1 VHDGATLAARTIRAD
16 TTLTAV
22 TRARC
27 DAANALASVSASL
40 ASAART
46 NPGAREGRLVHGL
59 PILEAAVEASRLR
72 FRPILMT
79 SFWRPEPEPTGVYP

>member
-27 DAANALASVSASL
+27 DSANALASVSASL